1 MGEGATV
8 ALAIVTAHTEAAHV
22 AAQQYGHSTV
32 PAVAE
37 ELAEV
42 GPVAAGVSTRTNICS
57 RGRTRTPSMPLELL
71 DPLPSRLFRSCFSPS
86 PACPR
91 CVTCPSVAVM
101 ALDGGAE
108 KELRVGA
115 GVGGFKAVSMQKLL
129 RDTMHGFTLIAGSP
143 KAIGIPP
150 VISTCLSS

>member
-42 GPVAAGVSTRTNICS
+42 GPVAAGVSHTHQH
-57 RGRTRTPSMPLELL
+57 LL
-71 DPLPSRLFRSCFSPS
+71 PWERAHALNAPGALAPAPLPVVHVPLQPLASLPSLRYLSIGSC
-86 PACPR
+86 
-91 CVTCPSVAVM
+91 
-101 ALDGGAE
+101 DG
-108 KELRVGA
+108 LRWWG
-115 GVGGFKAVSMQKLL
+115 
-129 RDTMHGFTLIAGSP
+129 
-143 KAIGIPP
+143 
-150 VISTCLSS
+150 